1 MTFSKLIRQ
10 KLVCEENNSLFYLNE
25 TDENEIA
32 VLPLQQ
38 LQLQFRSYFCTHSAL
53 FLRDTS
59 LPKLINDVNPILQ
72 GDSFEENR

>member
-1 MTFSKLIRQ
+1 MHEIFKLIRQ
-10 KLVCEENNSLFYLNE
+10 KLVYEENNSLFYLNE

-32 VLPLQQ
+32 VLPLKQ
-38 LQLQFRSYFCTHSAL
+38 LQIRSYFCTHSAL